1 MNDQELLRYS
11 RHLLLD
17 EIGIEGQARIRETTV
32 LIVGAGGLGSPAAL
46 YLVSA
51 GIGHL
56 VLADGDC
63 VDLSNLQ
70 RQILHR
76 ETAIGRL
83 KVESGRETLRA
94 LNSDSVVEVL
104 GVRLE
109 GLALEAAVARADLI
123 LDCSDQ
129 FATRHAINRACVR
142 LCKPLVSGAAVGFDG
157 QLVVFDSRDPE
168 SPCYECLFP
177 QSSQVDEVRCAELG
191 VFAPLTGIIGTM
203 QAAEALKLAGEFGR
217 TLAGELLLLDAR
229 DLAVQRIRIPRDPE
243 CSVCGKNARV
253 GATTLT

>member
-1 MNDQELLRYS
+1 MNDQQLLRYS

-17 EIGIEGQARIRETTV
+17 EIGIEGQIRIRGTRV
-32 LIVGAGGLGSPAAL
+32 LIVGVGGLGSPAAL

-51 GIGHL
+51 GIGHV
-56 VLADGDC
+56 VLADGDR

-76 ETAIGRL
+76 QTSVGRL
-83 KVESGRETLRA
+83 KVESGRETLSA
-94 LNSDSVVEVL
+94 LNSESLVETV

-109 GLALEAAVARADLI
+109 GPALEAAVAQVDI
-123 LDCSDQ
+123 VLDCSDR
-129 FATRHAINRACVR
+129 FSTRHAINRACVR
-142 LCKPLVSGAAVGFDG
+142 LRKPLVSGAAVRFDG
-157 QLVVFDSRDPE
+157 QLVVFDSRDPD

-177 QSSQVDEVRCAELG
+177 QASDVEEVRCAELG

-203 QAAEALKLAGEFGR
+203 QAAEALKLAGGFGR
-217 TLAGELLLLDAR
+217 TSTGELLLLDAR

-243 CSVCGKNARV
+243 CLICGKNPRD
-253 GATTLT
+253 GTTTLT